1 MSWGSK
7 SFGSGTWGGGS
18 FASAALL
25 VLAGVL
31 TTGSV
36 GSVGPNITIAL
47 TGNAATGSVGSVT
60 NSRSKNITGNTGTG
74 LVGSV
79 TNSRS
84 KAITGNT
91 GTGSVGTV
99 TPLSSLT
106 FALTQVSAIGSVGS
120 VTVSEVESIALTGN
134 TGTGSV
140 GTVTAKNTQTLTG
153 NTATSS
159 VGYVSIPPVTLVLT
173 GVSAVGGYGA
183 PAIFGGLS
191 GYGPIISGPDGNL
204 WIAEKYSDTI
214 GRLTP
219 NGVTTEFT
227 YGISSGA
234 SILGICADQSGNL
247 WFTENGYYQM
257 GRITT
262 AGVVTEFTTG
272 INNYP
277 RKCCLG
283 PDGNVWF
290 TENGHVCKITP
301 AGVVTEYPVT
311 TQPSALCVGGD
322 GNLWYTP
329 NDGSLVIGKITTGGT
344 VTEYSTGITS
354 APEPY
359 SLCLGP
365 DGNVWFGEYS
375 ADKIGKITTAG
386 VVTEYDVSPGNG
398 PQDICLGPDGNLW
411 FTNNSGWPTFG
422 KITPDGAVTIYV
434 FPESVGDV
442 SGITTGPDGNIWI
455 SGDYGSNDVYR
466 IPTKIVGTVSSS
478 ITVALTGNIAT
489 GSIGLV
495 YPNGSWITG
504 VTGVGSVGTVTP
516 SSTNSTIP
524 LTGVS
529 ADGSVGNV
537 SPSIGSVT
545 PSIVSVGGNYYT
557 YGDTLTPTVYNG
569 PNTLSFDATGCNYL
583 VVLVSGS
590 YTYPDPI
597 FTGITF
603 NGVALT
609 QRASININD
618 SWNPESE
625 IWTLAAPA
633 SGVHDLVTTWT
644 GYAAWGLDITAIGLK
659 NVTAIDDVSTTS
671 FVLNVDRTATVN
683 STAYDLCL
691 AVLTQAYETIVNYAG
706 QNEPGAHTDDGNFLR
721 QRVASKQGV
730 GSSTTLGWTG
740 RNTGSATTAGISL
753 TGIGPAQSTVA
764 LTQVAA
770 TGSVGTI
777 TAICQVNGSAALTG
791 VSATSSVGTVT
802 PKIETAL
809 TGNAATGS
817 VGSVVAYNAI
827 SIAITSVSAT
837 GSVGNINA
845 SNAISIALTGIS
857 GTGSIGS
864 VIASNSLSIAL
875 TGVSGTGS
883 VGNVQFGKGFNLTGV
898 SGTGFVGNVVQSLES
913 GEGASSITGIEVVC
927 FPGFVTLNIE
937 IALTGNAATGSIGSL
952 TPQRSFGLVG
962 NTATGSIGN
971 VTAMGESTAA
981 LTGNG
986 VIGSIGNASTNITLV
1001 LSGVNAVS
1009 SIGSLGIG
1017 ASLIGISATSQI
1029 GYTPPSTNIPIQ
1041 GNMATGHVR
1050 SVIIPM
1056 IVIAGEWQRG
1066 SGHKF
1071 RNEGV

>member
-590 YTYPDPI
+590 YAYPDPT

-609 QRASININD
+609 NRATININD
-618 SWNPESE
+618 GYCPKSE

-633 SGVHDLVTTWT
+633 SGVHDIVTSWT
-644 GYAAWGLDITAIGLK
+644 GYAAWGLDITAVGLK
-659 NVTAIDDVSTTS
+659 NVTAINDVELASATNGDGLPGAITVST
-671 FVLNVDRTATVN
+671 
-683 STAYDLCL
+683 TAYDLCL
-691 AVLTQAYETIVNYAG
+691 AVLTAAYGTFTPYDG
-706 QNEPGAHTDDGNFLR
+706 QDGPGYHTDDGLFLR
-721 QRVASKQGV
+721 QRTGV
-730 GSSTTLGWTG
+730 KPGTGSNVTLGWH
-740 RNTGSATTAGISL
+740 GSSFASETLAGISL

-791 VSATSSVGTVT
+791 VSATGSVGTVT
-802 PKIETAL
+802 PKVETAL
-809 TGNAATGS
+809 TGNVTTGS
-817 VGSVVAYNAI
+817 VGSVVA
-827 SIAITSVSAT
+827 
-837 GSVGNINA
+837 
-845 SNAISIALTGIS
+845 SNAISIAVTGVS
-857 GTGSIGS
+857 STTLIGS
-864 VIASNSLSIAL
+864 VVASNAISIAL

-883 VGNVQFGKGFNLTGV
+883 VGTVQFGYGFGLTGV
-898 SGTGFVGNVVQSLES
+898 SG
-913 GEGASSITGIEVVC
+913 
-927 FPGFVTLNIE
+927 
-937 IALTGNAATGSIGSL
+937 IG
-952 TPQRSFGLVG
+952 
-962 NTATGSIGN
+962 
-971 VTAMGESTAA
+971 
-981 LTGNG
+981 
-986 VIGSIGNASTNITLV
+986 
-1001 LSGVNAVS
+1001 
-1009 SIGSLGIG
+1009 
-1017 ASLIGISATSQI
+1017 
-1029 GYTPPSTNIPIQ
+1029 
-1041 GNMATGHVR
+1041 
-1050 SVIIPM
+1050 
-1056 IVIAGEWQRG
+1056 
-1066 SGHKF
+1066 
-1071 RNEGV
+1071 